1 MAGGKDMSLPV
12 FIPLNVVVLFISV
25 YTPYLSLLA
34 RLWSHGFKAVEASLR
49 LETFSFGLSLLRGF
63 DCLTAV
69 VSVLLVTVVE
79 DRIF

>member
-1 MAGGKDMSLPV
+1 MEGFHSFSMLVMWCCCPLLMAGGKDMSLPV

-49 LETFSFGLSLLRGF
+49 LETFSFGLSLLG
-63 DCLTAV
+63 LTV
-69 VSVLLVTVVE
+69 
-79 DRIF
+79 